1 MNRCPGT
8 PHRRPRLLTGT
19 VLCATALLG
28 TLLANAQ
35 VVTRQF
41 PPNALRG
48 DLVVTT
54 APEVQINGQAA
65 RLSPGARIH
74 NSTNNAL
81 VLSASLSGQKWR
93 VNYVCDM
100 QGLVHQVWL
109 LTEQEAREPRPGQ
122 RRFLGFN
129 VGGNDGP
136 VCGAKQ

>member
-1 MNRCPGT
+1 MNRCAGT
-8 PHRRPRLLTGT
+8 PSQPARWLVVGASTL
-19 VLCATALLG
+19 
-28 TLLANAQ
+28 TLLATGAAQ
-35 VVTRQF
+35 AQVTRQF
-41 PPNALRG
+41 PPNVLRG

-129 VGGNDGP
+129 IGGNDGG

>member
-1 MNRCPGT
+1 MNRCTGT
-8 PHRRPRLLTGT
+8 PLHTARWR
-19 VLCATALLG
+19 VLAMSALALWAAG
-28 TLLANAQ
+28 AAQ
-35 VVTRQF
+35 AQTSRQF
-41 PPNALRG
+41 PPNVLRG
-48 DLVVTT
+48 DLVVITP
-54 APEVQINGQAA
+54 PEVQINGQAA

-74 NSTNNAL
+74 NNTNNAL

-122 RRFLGFN
+122 RRFLGLN
-129 VGGNDGP
+129 VGGTDGP

>member
-1 MNRCPGT
+1 MNRCAGT
-8 PHRRPRLLTGT
+8 PSRSARWLVVGASTL
-19 VLCATALLG
+19 
-28 TLLANAQ
+28 TLLATGAAQ
-35 VVTRQF
+35 AQVTRQF
-41 PPNALRG
+41 PPNVLRG

-129 VGGNDGP
+129 IGGNDGG

>member
-1 MNRCPGT
+1 MNRCAGT
-8 PHRRPRLLTGT
+8 PSQPARWLVVGASTL
-19 VLCATALLG
+19 
-28 TLLANAQ
+28 TLLATGAAQ
-35 VVTRQF
+35 AQVTRQF
-41 PPNALRG
+41 PPNVLRG

-54 APEVQINGQAA
+54 SPEVQINGQAA

-122 RRFLGFN
+122 RRFLGFDI
-129 VGGNDGP
+129 GGNDGG

>member
-1 MNRCPGT
+1 MNRCSGTTPIT
-8 PHRRPRLLTGT
+8 PHWLVVG
-19 VLCATALLG
+19 VTAL
-28 TLLANAQ
+28 TLFAADAAQAQ
-35 VVTRQF
+35 VARQF
-41 PPNALRG
+41 PANALRG
-48 DLVVTT
+48 DLVVT
-54 APEVQINGQAA
+54 ASPEVQINGQAA

-74 NSTNNAL
+74 NNTNNAL

-122 RRFLGFN
+122 RRFLGLN
-129 VGGNDGP
+129 VGGTDGP

>member
-1 MNRCPGT
+1 MNRCAGT
-8 PHRRPRLLTGT
+8 PSQPARWLVVGVSTL
-19 VLCATALLG
+19 
-28 TLLANAQ
+28 TLLATGAAQ
-35 VVTRQF
+35 AQVTRQF
-41 PPNALRG
+41 PPNVLRG

-54 APEVQINGQAA
+54 SPEVQINGQAA

-129 VGGNDGP
+129 IGGNDGG

>member
-1 MNRCPGT
+1 MNRCAGT
-8 PHRRPRLLTGT
+8 PSQPARWLVVGASTL
-19 VLCATALLG
+19 
-28 TLLANAQ
+28 TLLATGAAQ
-35 VVTRQF
+35 AQVTRQF
-41 PPNALRG
+41 PPNVLRG

-54 APEVQINGQAA
+54 SPEVQINGQAA

-129 VGGNDGP
+129 IGGNDGG

>member
-1 MNRCPGT
+1 MNRCSGT
-8 PHRRPRLLTGT
+8 TPYTPRWLVAG
-19 VLCATALLG
+19 VSAL
-28 TLLANAQ
+28 TLLAAGAAQAQ
-35 VVTRQF
+35 VARQF

-54 APEVQINGQAA
+54 APEVQINGQVA

-74 NSTNNAL
+74 NNTNNAL

-93 VNYVCDM
+93 VNYVCAT

-122 RRFLGFN
+122 RRFLGLN
-129 VGGNDGP
+129 IGGNDGG
-136 VCGAKQ
+136 VCGTKQ